1 MSSVNNASKAKAKP
15 ASNMR
20 NNVNGL
26 FCKGYPFR
34 YYFALFILCL
44 NVLVVLSDVFYFSHP
59 LMISFNLLFA
69 LLWYFVG
76 WKRCYPITLFFAQ
89 VIFTIVFM
97 FVMFFFFVHVLSTMA
112 FISLA
117 AQ

>member
-1 MSSVNNASKAKAKP
+1 MSSVNNAVSKANAKP
-15 ASNMR
+15 ASNIL

-34 YYFALFILCL
+34 YYFALFIFCL
-44 NVLVVLSDVFYFSHP
+44 NVLVVLSGVFYFSHP
-59 LMISFNLLFA
+59 LMILFNLLFA

-76 WKRCYPITLFFAQ
+76 WKRCYPISIFMLSLF
-89 VIFTIVFM
+89 IHILSLFM
-97 FVMFFFFVHVLSTMA
+97 YIL
-112 FISLA
+112 FIQYKA

>member
-1 MSSVNNASKAKAKP
+1 MSSVNNAVSKANANL
-15 ASNMR
+15 ASNIR
-20 NNVNGL
+20 NNINGL

-44 NVLVVLSDVFYFSHP
+44 NVLVVLSDVFYFSP
-59 LMISFNLLFA
+59 MIIFNLLFA

-89 VIFTIVFM
+89 VIFTIVLM

-112 FISLA
+112 FTSLT